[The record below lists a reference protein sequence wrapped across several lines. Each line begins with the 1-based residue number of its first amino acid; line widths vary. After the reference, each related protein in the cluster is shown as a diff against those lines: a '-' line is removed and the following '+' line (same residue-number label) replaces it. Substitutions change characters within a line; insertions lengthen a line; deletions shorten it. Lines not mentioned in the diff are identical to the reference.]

1 MSGHNPCQQQQ
12 QLIAVAQQQQP
23 WWQQQQQQLQ
33 VTCIVGLLAI
43 KPPSTKVRMLGS
55 ASSGVV
61 LMKAAAGHSHVSTPT
76 AMCHV
81 DESSC
86 RAQPCQRTHQNGQT
100 ASSTAATFIRTLPE
114 RIWGGETRRGGGGG
128 RPGGC
133 EAWYYRELV
142 KVALLLMPSFQIV
155 LLVYRG
161 LAGRHLACRLG

>member
-1 MSGHNPCQQQQ
+1 VPAATAVDSSSAAAATVVAAAAASGHLYCWVVGNQAAIHKGAHAGLS
-12 QLIAVAQQQQP
+12 LI
-23 WWQQQQQQLQ
+23 W
-33 VTCIVGLLAI
+33 C
-43 KPPSTKVRMLGS
+43 R
-55 ASSGVV
+55 
-61 LMKAAAGHSHVSTPT
+61 
-76 AMCHV
+76 V